1 MKDEMKEYYT
11 LTCDI
16 SQIYCLEIDELGV
29 D

>member
-11 LTCDI
+11 LTYNI
-16 SQIYCLEIDELGV
+16 SQIYCLEINELGI